1 MKSYAMKSLFL
12 SVLLLVALLHHSCC
26 DKEDNN
32 PGNPFTIG
40 CGILEEGLIFGDV
53 DAVEAEINSL
63 CQNYPPAPT
72 VGDDIGHEENL
83 NAIIMELN
91 NQCSGFV
98 AELGCYACVESL
110 PPLSV
115 INFTLD
121 SAGISVRRPVYLRT
135 PKGEF
140 MTYQK

>member
-1 MKSYAMKSLFL
+1 MKKLFIP
-12 SVLLLVALLHHSCC
+12 VLLFVALFHHSCC

-32 PGNPFTIG
+32 PSNSTTID
-40 CGILEEGLIFGDV
+40 CAVLEEGLIFGDE

-63 CQNYPPAPT
+63 CQNYPPAPV

-83 NAIIMELN
+83 IAIILELN

-98 AELGCYACVESL
+98 AELGCYACLESL
-110 PPLSV
+110 PPQSV

-121 SAGISVRRPVYLRT
+121 SAGVEVNRYVNLWTSD
-135 PKGEF
+135 GEL
-140 MTYQK
+140 MTYRK